1 MWDLCKLIFEIVVD
15 LFWPRVAIDSEIV
28 VWRQQIIVL

>member
-1 MWDLCKLIFEIVVD
+1 MWDLCKLIFGIVVD
-15 LFWPRVAIDSEIV
+15 LFWLRVAIEAEIV

>member
-1 MWDLCKLIFEIVVD
+1 MWDLCKLIFGIVVD
-15 LFWPRVAIDSEIV
+15 LLWPRAAIEAEIM